1 MPLAVDIAV
10 THLLTRKRQ
19 TAVSMLGVAMG
30 VGFAIA
36 MAGLMDGFQT
46 YFISKVID
54 VTPHIVMKDEFRN
67 PPVQPAALRY
77 SHGALNLRGVRPRDE
92 IRGIRRA
99 QSIVASL
106 SRRANLSVAPSLE
119 GQVFLRYGSKD
130 VGATLIG
137 IEPDRQR
144 TVSNLERD
152 LTAGS
157 LDALKTSANGLIIG
171 VDLARKLGVKMRDTV
186 TAVSPAGVILKMKIV
201 GIFRT
206 GLINLDG
213 STSYALLK
221 KVQVLQKRINVI
233 NQINMRLKDADAAQR
248 VAASIERRFL
258 YRTESWQEAN
268 EGVLG
273 VFVIQHAIMYATTG
287 AILVVA
293 CFGIFNV
300 ISTII
305 FEKTRDIAI
314 LKSMGFEE
322 GDIRMIFL
330 IEGVAVGVLGSLL
343 GWGLGYALLQLLASV
358 KFDVEGIVK
367 LQGFVLHST
376 WVHYAIGT
384 VAAMSSAAF
393 AAYLPARKAARLRPV
408 DIIRGAA

>member
-1 MPLAVDIAV
+1 MPLAFDIAI

-46 YFISKVID
+46 YFVSKVID
-54 VTPHIVMKDEFRN
+54 VTPHITMKDEFRN
-67 PPVQPAALRY
+67 PPAQPAAIRFG
-77 SHGALNLRGVRPRDE
+77 HGAFALRGVRPRDE
-92 IRGIRRA
+92 LRGIRRA

-106 SRRANLSVAPSLE
+106 ARRDGLAVAPSLE

-130 VGATLIG
+130 VGASLIG

-144 TVSNLERD
+144 TVSNLEND
-152 LTAGS
+152 LTDGS

-171 VDLARKLGVKMRDTV
+171 IDLARKLGIKMRDTV

-213 STSYALLK
+213 SVAYALLK
-221 KVQVLQKRINVI
+221 KVQVLQKRINVV
-233 NQINMRLKDADAAQR
+233 NQIAMRLKQPDAAGQ
-248 VAASIERRFL
+248 VAAAIERRFH

-268 EGVLG
+268 AGVLG

-305 FEKTRDIAI
+305 YEKTRDIAI

-330 IEGVAVGVLGSLL
+330 IEGIAVGILGSLL
-343 GWGLGYALLQLLASV
+343 GWALGYALLQLLGSV
-358 KFDVEGIVK
+358 KFNVESFVK
-367 LQGFVLHST
+367 LEGFVLNST
-376 WVHYAIGT
+376 WVHYAVGT
-384 VAAMSSAAF
+384 VAAMGSAAF

>member
-1 MPLAVDIAV
+1 
-10 THLLTRKRQ
+10 
-19 TAVSMLGVAMG
+19 
-30 VGFAIA
+30 
-36 MAGLMDGFQT
+36 
-46 YFISKVID
+46 
-54 VTPHIVMKDEFRN
+54 
-67 PPVQPAALRY
+67 
-77 SHGALNLRGVRPRDE
+77 
-92 IRGIRRA
+92 
-99 QSIVASL
+99 
-106 SRRANLSVAPSLE
+106 
-119 GQVFLRYGSKD
+119 
-130 VGATLIG
+130 
-137 IEPDRQR
+137 
-144 TVSNLERD
+144 
-152 LTAGS
+152 
-157 LDALKTSANGLIIG
+157 
-171 VDLARKLGVKMRDTV
+171 MRDTV

-213 STSYALLK
+213 GVAYALLK
-221 KVQVLQKRINVI
+221 KVQVLQKRINVV
-233 NQINMRLKDADAAQR
+233 NQITMRLKDPDAAGK
-248 VAASIERRFL
+248 VAAAIERRFR

-322 GDIRMIFL
+322 SDIRSIFL
-330 IEGVAVGVLGSLL
+330 IEGLAVGILGSLL
-343 GWGLGYALLQLLASV
+343 GWALGYGLLQLLGSV
-358 KFDVEGIVK
+358 KFNVESFVK
-367 LQGFVLHST
+367 LEGFVLHST

-384 VAAMSSAAF
+384 VAAMASAAF